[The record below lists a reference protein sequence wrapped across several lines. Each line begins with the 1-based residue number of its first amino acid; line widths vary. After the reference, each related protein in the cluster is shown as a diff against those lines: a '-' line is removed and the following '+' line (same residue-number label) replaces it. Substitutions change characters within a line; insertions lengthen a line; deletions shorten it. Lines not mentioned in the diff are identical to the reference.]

1 MNIRLEALDDTF
13 WENRSEQGSKNGDS
27 ERSSEVSI
35 PLNQPNE
42 ETQPGNPGR
51 RPKGDIWQ
59 YFMEIN
65 NGKGKHKGAICNFC
79 HSSWTWGRANEIK
92 SHLAMKCKGHV
103 PKDIRLN
110 FLREI
115 DNERETSETS
125 STSSKKRK
133 ITNNQKTLENY
144 YDIDKIDEVK
154 SNRADKAL
162 IRWFVCSGIPFVAAD
177 SPYFE
182 DFTKSLNSGYNPPK
196 RTALATT
203 HLDGELANITL
214 KIEKELGKAKNLTL
228 CVDGWA
234 SPLKHSIY
242 AFVIMT
248 PERKQYIYSL
258 EDNSYPAGAA
268 LRDEIFH
275 TFTTGGNLKTSTKT
289 RWSTAWDCCESL
301 LRNENNIRS
310 VLEQE
315 PQIFVRTITTKNLIN
330 DRQFWINV
338 EQLQNLITPVK
349 RAVKDVE
356 FQGTILADV
365 FIELV
370 KMAIAVQDIPAPL
383 NDQFR
388 RDCDSLTHNTFKKV
402 VLRKALEIWKQT
414 GGGETSAKILK
425 SQMSLYKNREP
436 PFDDDFVESV
446 DTVKNWWSSCELK
459 KNEKHIA
466 LLALKLHSITPHN
479 ASTERVFSVLN
490 WYLCKRRNKIN
501 ISHLESM
508 AQIHSFLIANASSE
522 LNFVKNEISQD
533 EFTAAFSQIAIT
545 MEEGIDLFEENDSFP
560 IFDERLCDETEE
572 EDDLQLQNENGL
584 NLEIGEFIQ
593 LNVKNSDSINENE
606 TDANDSRIEHGD
618 KNFNIE
624 DLLQDD

>member
-1 MNIRLEALDDTF
+1 MLDVLEKIGPEKFSAIITDAESAMMVAKRQVAEKYPHILPMRCIAHHIQF
-13 WENRSEQGSKNGDS
+13 ISN
-27 ERSSEVSI
+27 
-35 PLNQPNE
+35 
-42 ETQPGNPGR
+42 
-51 RPKGDIWQ
+51 DI
-59 YFMEIN
+59 YN
-65 NGKGKHKGAICNFC
+65 HP
-79 HSSWTWGRANEIK
+79 WT
-92 SHLAMKCKGHV
+92 
-103 PKDIRLN
+103 
-110 FLREI
+110 
-115 DNERETSETS
+115 
-125 STSSKKRK
+125 KKVLSDCQK
-133 ITNNQKTLENY
+133 IISFFK
-144 YDIDKIDEVK
+144 
-154 SNRADKAL
+154 
-162 IRWFVCSGIPFVAAD
+162 
-177 SPYFE
+177 
-182 DFTKSLNSGYNPPK
+182 
-196 RTALATT
+196 
-203 HLDGELANITL
+203 
-214 KIEKELGKAKNLTL
+214 
-228 CVDGWA
+228 
-234 SPLKHSIY
+234 
-242 AFVIMT
+242 
-248 PERKQYIYSL
+248 
-258 EDNSYPAGAA
+258 NSYPAGAA
-268 LRDEIFH
+268 LRDKIFH

-301 LRNENNIRS
+301 LRNKNNIRS

-315 PQIFVRTITTKNLIN
+315 PQFFVRAITTKNLIN

-338 EQLQNLITPVK
+338 EQLRNLITPVK

-388 RDCDSLTHNTFKKV
+388 KDCDSLTHNTFKKV

-446 DTVKNWWSSCELK
+446 DTIKNWWSSCELK

-479 ASTERVFSVLN
+479 ASTERVFLVLN

-545 MEEGIDLFEENDSFP
+545 MEEGINLFEENDLFP

>member
-1 MNIRLEALDDTF
+1 
-13 WENRSEQGSKNGDS
+13 
-27 ERSSEVSI
+27 
-35 PLNQPNE
+35 
-42 ETQPGNPGR
+42 
-51 RPKGDIWQ
+51 
-59 YFMEIN
+59 
-65 NGKGKHKGAICNFC
+65 
-79 HSSWTWGRANEIK
+79 
-92 SHLAMKCKGHV
+92 
-103 PKDIRLN
+103 
-110 FLREI
+110 
-115 DNERETSETS
+115 
-125 STSSKKRK
+125 
-133 ITNNQKTLENY
+133 
-144 YDIDKIDEVK
+144 
-154 SNRADKAL
+154 
-162 IRWFVCSGIPFVAAD
+162 
-177 SPYFE
+177 
-182 DFTKSLNSGYNPPK
+182 
-196 RTALATT
+196 
-203 HLDGELANITL
+203 
-214 KIEKELGKAKNLTL
+214 
-228 CVDGWA
+228 
-234 SPLKHSIY
+234 
-242 AFVIMT
+242 
-248 PERKQYIYSL
+248 
-258 EDNSYPAGAA
+258 
-268 LRDEIFH
+268 
-275 TFTTGGNLKTSTKT
+275 
-289 RWSTAWDCCESL
+289 
-301 LRNENNIRS
+301 
-310 VLEQE
+310 
-315 PQIFVRTITTKNLIN
+315 
-330 DRQFWINV
+330 
-338 EQLQNLITPVK
+338 
-349 RAVKDVE
+349 
-356 FQGTILADV
+356 
-365 FIELV
+365 
-370 KMAIAVQDIPAPL
+370 MAIAVQDIPAPL

-388 RDCDSLTHNTFKKV
+388 RDCIAIYNKRWKGDSLTHNTFKKV